1 MDFPEAFHAVIGHE
15 GGYVNDPNDPGGE
28 TNFGISKRAYPHL
41 DIKNLTLNEAQA
53 IYHRDYWVKA
63 LCPSFP
69 DPLRFQLFDTAV
81 NSGPGMAVVLLQ
93 RALGVKDDGVAGP
106 ITMKAVA
113 EVKSVAVLSVLFLAA
128 RLRFMTGLDNWPHH
142 GKGWARRIATN
153 LEEVCGP
160 L

>member
-1 MDFPEAFHAVIGHE
+1 MDFHEAFHLLIGHE

-28 TNFGISKRAYPHL
+28 TNFGISKRMYPHL
-41 DIKNLTLNEAQA
+41 DIKNLTLNEARA

-81 NSGPGMAVVLLQ
+81 NSGPRQAIVLLQ

-106 ITMKAVA
+106 VTMKAVA
-113 EVKSVAVLSVLFLAA
+113 EVKSVSTLTILFLAA
-128 RLRFMTGLDNWPHH
+128 RLRFMTGLDGWEHF

-153 LEEVCGP
+153 LEEAVK
-160 L
+160 